1 MLYNLLDL
9 ACRAIFCTTAAQRG
23 NLSTTYAF
31 AWLPMIQ
38 VPSGSRLRLHLP
50 LGRWSSSVAPTTED
64 HRFTQF
70 VEVAMARCRT
80 DPILPDLR
88 TVIDPVFCELIRSRQ
103 LDRSSD
109 EAEMLAARLLNLYQ
123 NGIRESDNL
132 RQMAEFL
139 WPRGTT
145 F

>member
-1 MLYNLLDL
+1 
-9 ACRAIFCTTAAQRG
+9 
-23 NLSTTYAF
+23 
-31 AWLPMIQ
+31 
-38 VPSGSRLRLHLP
+38 
-50 LGRWSSSVAPTTED
+50 
-64 HRFTQF
+64 
-70 VEVAMARCRT
+70 MARCRT